1 MLGAERTSFASVHV
15 PTEDPLV
22 AADVPVGAHGPAGGG
37 GYLALVGP
45 QEFPPGTRFRR
56 PEGHRCDQAPRLCV
70 FPPPWGRRGRGGR
83 RRRLVGER
91 W

>member
-45 QEFPPGTRFRR
+45 RVSARNQISTP
-56 PEGHRCDQAPRLCV
+56 
-70 FPPPWGRRGRGGR
+70 
-83 RRRLVGER
+83 
-91 W
+91 